1 MIGKSVGGWHWQW
14 KDRFLRL
21 WSPKGRVAAVIGFNE
36 KLGWLWSLADS
47 PGHRAKDQETAVR
60 EVLNALEMPDR
71 VRAELLSIILH
82 ELARIAK
89 IEAENDADFGGPE
102 SNDTKEAENA

>member
-14 KDRFLRL
+14 KDKFLRL
-21 WSPKGRVAAVIGFNE
+21 WSPKGRVAAVISFNE

-47 PGHRAKDQETAVR
+47 PGHKAKDQETAVR

-71 VRAELLSIILH
+71 VRAELLSIILQ
-82 ELARIAK
+82 EFARIRK
-89 IEAENDADFGGPE
+89 MEAENDAEPSSAEGNETD
-102 SNDTKEAENA
+102 EAEVA

>member
-14 KDRFLRL
+14 KGKFLRL

-60 EVLNALEMPDR
+60 EVLNALEMLDR

-89 IEAENDADFGGPE
+89 IEAENDADFSGPE
-102 SNDTKEAENA
+102 GSETNKAEIA